1 MSLGKDT
8 LSMLVMPCSKTRLS
22 LYLCWV
28 MNSQK
33 HATIKIFD
41 TEDDEKHN
49 KFARFFH
56 TLKFA
61 VGFISS
67 LKIKSKYFQVDPL
80 YNDEDIETNPLDSQN
95 VYCKGD
101 QVYKPIDTVTED
113 WAKPNENIIKDV
125 LNDYLPDIVF
135 FNFKI
140 RD

>member
-1 MSLGKDT
+1 MVESLGYFRCIAMSLGKDT

-22 LYLCWV
+22 LYLCWA

-33 HATIKIFD
+33 HTIIKIFD

-67 LKIKSKYFQVDPL
+67 LKIKSKYF
-80 YNDEDIETNPLDSQN
+80 
-95 VYCKGD
+95 
-101 QVYKPIDTVTED
+101 
-113 WAKPNENIIKDV
+113 
-125 LNDYLPDIVF
+125 
-135 FNFKI
+135 
-140 RD
+140 